1 MRPSIRAS
9 STAELGLD
17 APAPVARLRRGGA
30 RAWLRRVRPPAR
42 VGLVIVLLSVLVA
55 IFAPLLAPHDPV
67 EIFSGQLRK
76 PPSLRFLMGTDE
88 VGRDILSRV
97 IYGSRVSMRVGLIS
111 VGIAAVC
118 GTLLGL
124 LAGYAGGWLDAVVM
138 RAVDVL
144 LAFPGILLAIAIVAV
159 LGPGID
165 NVMIAVGVEAIPA
178 YVRTVRA
185 STLSVREHEFVLAAR
200 ASGAP
205 AERIILRHILPNVL
219 APIIVL
225 ATLGVGLAILT
236 AAGLS
241 FIGIGAQPPTPEW
254 GTMLATARTYVR
266 EAPWIATF
274 PGLAIMALVL
284 ALNLLGD
291 GLREALDPR
300 LHSAT

>member
-1 MRPSIRAS
+1 M
-9 STAELGLD
+9 
-17 APAPVARLRRGGA
+17 
-30 RAWLRRVRPPAR
+30 
-42 VGLVIVLLSVLVA
+42 
-55 IFAPLLAPHDPV
+55 
-67 EIFSGQLRK
+67 
-76 PPSLRFLMGTDE
+76 
-88 VGRDILSRV
+88 
-97 IYGSRVSMRVGLIS
+97 
-111 VGIAAVC
+111 
-118 GTLLGL
+118 
-124 LAGYAGGWLDAVVM
+124 
-138 RAVDVL
+138 
-144 LAFPGILLAIAIVAV
+144 

-205 AERIILRHILPNVL
+205 AGRIVLRHILPNVL
-219 APIIVL
+219 APIVVL

-254 GTMLATARTYVR
+254 GSMLATARTYVR
-266 EAPWIATF
+266 EAPWIAAS
-274 PGLAIMALVL
+274 PGLAIVVLVL

-300 LHSAT
+300 LASVT

>member
-1 MRPSIRAS
+1 
-9 STAELGLD
+9 
-17 APAPVARLRRGGA
+17 
-30 RAWLRRVRPPAR
+30 
-42 VGLVIVLLSVLVA
+42 
-55 IFAPLLAPHDPV
+55 
-67 EIFSGQLRK
+67 
-76 PPSLRFLMGTDE
+76 MGTDE

-124 LAGYAGGWLDAVVM
+124 VAGYAGGWIDAAIM
-138 RAVDVL
+138 RVVDVL
-144 LAFPGILLAIAIVAV
+144 LAFPGILLAIAVVAV

-205 AERIILRHILPNVL
+205 AGRIVLRHILPNVL
-219 APIIVL
+219 APIVVL

-254 GTMLATARTYVR
+254 GSMLATARTYVR
-266 EAPWIATF
+266 EAPWIAAS
-274 PGLAIMALVL
+274 PGLAIVVLVL

-300 LHSAT
+300 LASVT

>member
-1 MRPSIRAS
+1 MQPSIPAS
-9 STAELGLD
+9 STAELGLE
-17 APAPVARLRRGGA
+17 ASTPLAASGRGGT
-30 RAWLRRVRPPAR
+30 RPWLRRVRPSAR
-42 VGLVIVLLSVLVA
+42 IGLAIVLLCLLVA
-55 IFAPLLAPHDPV
+55 IFAPLIAPHDPV

-124 LAGYAGGWLDAVVM
+124 VAGYAGGWIDAVIM
-138 RAVDVL
+138 RVVDVL

-165 NVMIAVGVEAIPA
+165 NVMIAVGIEAIPA

-205 AERIILRHILPNVL
+205 AGRIVLRHILPNVL
-219 APIIVL
+219 APIVVL

-254 GTMLATARTYVR
+254 GSMLATARTYVR
-266 EAPWIATF
+266 EAPWIAAS
-274 PGLAIMALVL
+274 PGLAIVVLVL

-300 LHSAT
+300 LASVT